1 MSERPSSSTPR
12 GDGGPSWPLP
22 GPALSRIALTLGLVA
37 TGLILVFTVG
47 MNRGGE
53 PNAEGA
59 APPSQPE
66 SRPEARSNPQ
76 PTVPAKAT
84 AAPVDRPSESDEDE
98 LDTWSRQIARATGI
112 PARAAAA
119 YGRAEMWLRGDR
131 PGCHLS
137 WSTLA
142 AIGQVESR
150 HGAAG
155 GEPGIGVDGVPATP
169 IVGPPLDGSQG
180 RAEVQDTDRGEI
192 DGDATWDR
200 AVGPMRFLPAQWER
214 WGKRATGDGRA
225 ADPQDIDDAALTAA
239 RLLCAEK
246 RDLATADG
254 WWNAVGGFRG
264 PVTSGGAD
272 EYAGRIADQAD
283 VYAGQA
289 PG

>member
-1 MSERPSSSTPR
+1 M
-12 GDGGPSWPLP
+12 
-22 GPALSRIALTLGLVA
+22 
-37 TGLILVFTVG
+37 FTVG
-47 MNRGGE
+47 TNRDEE

-59 APPSQPE
+59 APPPQPT
-66 SRPEARSNPQ
+66 SRSRPQ
-76 PTVPAKAT
+76 PTVPAQAT
-84 AAPVDRPSESDEDE
+84 PAPVDRPSQSDEDE
-98 LDTWSRQIARATGI
+98 LDEWSRKIEHATGI

-131 PGCHLS
+131 PECHLS

-169 IVGPPLDGSQG
+169 IIGPPLDGSRG
-180 RAEVQDTDRGEI
+180 RAQVRDTDRGEV

-200 AVGPMRFLPAQWER
+200 AVGPMRFLPAQWQR

-239 RLLCAEK
+239 RLLCAED
-246 RDLATADG
+246 RDLATAKG
-254 WWNAVGGFRG
+254 WWKAVGGFRG

-272 EYAGRIADQAD
+272 EYAGRIADQAE

-289 PG
+289 SG